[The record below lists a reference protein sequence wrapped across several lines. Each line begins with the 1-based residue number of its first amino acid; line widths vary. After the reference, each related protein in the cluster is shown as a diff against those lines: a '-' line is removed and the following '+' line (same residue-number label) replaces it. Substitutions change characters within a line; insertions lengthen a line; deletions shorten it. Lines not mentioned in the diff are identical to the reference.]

1 MHEAWPL
8 LPRHLPSGRKDKKC
22 VQMTIYIWITGND
35 YADPKEGRQE
45 RRHRGR
51 TVIGLE
57 FNFFKLSFPFY
68 NSLVFFN

>member
-1 MHEAWPL
+1 M
-8 LPRHLPSGRKDKKC
+8 
-22 VQMTIYIWITGND
+22 D

-45 RRHRGR
+45 GWHRGR

>member
-1 MHEAWPL
+1 MRADDHIYMDHREWIMLIQKKAV
-8 LPRHLPSGRKDKKC
+8 RK
-22 VQMTIYIWITGND
+22 G
-35 YADPKEGRQE
+35 
-45 RRHRGR
+45 GR